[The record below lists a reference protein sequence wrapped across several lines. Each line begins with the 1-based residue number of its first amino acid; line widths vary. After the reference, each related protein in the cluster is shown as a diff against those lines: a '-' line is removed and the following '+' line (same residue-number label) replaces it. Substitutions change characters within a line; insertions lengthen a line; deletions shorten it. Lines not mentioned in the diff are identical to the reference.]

1 MFAGT
6 QQSRLK
12 QSGQKPSVN
21 TPNNSETFR
30 SNNGSV
36 GKLVKVVDGD
46 GKMSLFVAPA
56 QARAQNQD
64 VFAEVSASVRERL
77 AERLKLLIEY
87 DRTQQWERMY
97 DLLSDRFL
105 QGETKEHLV
114 NRRRYV
120 AEKLSGDELIE
131 FTPKSITSLHEE
143 SGWWLIRGC
152 GEFRQS
158 GSSRRVDTV
167 VEAYLQNGEW
177 YFSQIRMST
186 PIDSEPI
193 PCSGQV

>member
-1 MFAGT
+1 MKIVAST
-6 QQSRLK
+6 Q
-12 QSGQKPSVN
+12 
-21 TPNNSETFR
+21 R
-30 SNNGSV
+30 SP
-36 GKLVKVVDGD
+36 LTIF
-46 GKMSLFVAPA
+46 LLAILLIAPA

-64 VFAEVSASVRERL
+64 VFAEVSAPVRTRL

-87 DRTQQWERMY
+87 DRAQQWEKMY

-114 NRRRYV
+114 SRRCYV
-120 AEKLSGDELIE
+120 AEKLGGDELIE
-131 FTPKSITSLHEE
+131 FTPQSITSLHEE
-143 SGWWLIRGC
+143 TGWWLIRGC

-177 YFSQIRMST
+177 YFSQIRMNT
-186 PIDSEPI
+186 PIDGEPI
-193 PCSGQV
+193 SCSTQP

>member
-1 MFAGT
+1 MKIVAST
-6 QQSRLK
+6 Q
-12 QSGQKPSVN
+12 PSQL
-21 TPNNSETFR
+21 TIF
-30 SNNGSV
+30 
-36 GKLVKVVDGD
+36 LLAI
-46 GKMSLFVAPA
+46 LFIAPA

-64 VFAEVSASVRERL
+64 IFAEVSVHVRARL
-77 AERLKLLIEY
+77 TERLKLLIEY
-87 DRTQQWERMY
+87 DRTRQWERMY

-120 AEKLSGDELIE
+120 AEKLGGDELIV
-131 FTPKSITSLHEE
+131 FTPQSITLLHEE

-158 GSSRRVDTV
+158 GRSRRVDTV

-177 YFSQIRMST
+177 YFSQIRMN
-186 PIDSEPI
+186 IHIHGEPK
-193 PCSGQV
+193 PCSTKP